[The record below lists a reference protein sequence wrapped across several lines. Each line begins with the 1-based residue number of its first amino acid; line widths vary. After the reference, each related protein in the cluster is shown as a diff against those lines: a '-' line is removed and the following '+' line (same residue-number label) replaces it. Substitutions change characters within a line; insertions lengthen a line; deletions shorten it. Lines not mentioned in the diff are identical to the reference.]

1 MKPKQLVTLI
11 VALGM
16 ILLWTTAPVN
26 VDSARLVSG
35 TNPLDGPANSFDT
48 AASSGMQVS
57 LGSYLIIQQPGLAIE
72 CHGTSLYQAL
82 TSEGLVVSLVNVSDL
97 LSNTTALNT
106 AMAIILDASLGS
118 GNGTLLSDSL
128 LSLLVQADKPVIFM
142 GRSVWLLH
150 RLRGEGL
157 PQQTAPVS
165 DSIYPSAAFAGAVFL
180 SKPYTIPAGTQLTQ
194 ESLFLPRDRVQTA
207 DSRIVNLTSG
217 VGTLPMLR
225 YDSYPL
231 DSFLIGM
238 ETPTEWT
245 TDGIHF
251 LVNTIAYCTTFS
263 ESLTSTVLAGT
274 QKAEATTLGGGFAYY
289 HEPSLSSAY
298 SAVHAVYSVL
308 LPEDWAAWV
317 TNNRILLQNLLDS
330 LYVDLGPEAG
340 FMDTASAA
348 DIGLVSTAQGLWLVS
363 VMGLSSQFDTAKIV
377 SYLSNGQNGDGGFGD
392 ISTTYYVTEAL
403 NISNSLGSID
413 TATLETWLRACV
425 ITGSDTSDP
434 TRWGGVASTPTGTNP
449 QNNYA
454 TQFVLALGFL
464 GATHNDPLKLTSW
477 ILTQTQNGDGSFD
490 NSLAAG
496 SEPITGTSSALTTMQ
511 TLGALSTAN
520 RTAGIAWILSNQLN
534 SGGFG
539 VEDVQSDIIAKTEE
553 TSNVALCIKVLGIT
567 DATLRSGIQSYIE
580 GVKTPL
586 GFEGMELVPS
596 IMWGSWISQASRFS
610 HADSFVDMSSMEQ
623 YLGFFTGYGQ
633 YPQWSNITAYV
644 APEYSYGQFRTKGVW
659 SEYFGTTLNIAL
671 GMTIPSADKTE
682 AVNYI
687 EQCQSAS
694 GHYRPTLYSGTAQM
708 QETVAAVETLYLLG
722 SLDAINYRSALEA
735 AVLSEYNSGTWSS
748 AGWTIRPFVGS
759 QAAIDWLSTRAA
771 LRLGLV
777 NSTMASEI
785 ASTISARIQSE
796 DLWSMSR
803 DVATLALL
811 NSTFQVGLNTVN
823 TTSVLAALDSAFV
836 NGWFN
841 SSVLW
846 QPLYTEGILEM
857 VSILGLRPLLHVP
870 QGSSVQ
876 VTAQGEVDLSD
887 TLDIAVNIS
896 SGEAVH
902 SVYVH
907 AFDSWTVFQNVA
919 DTDTLHLVIPSDKGV
934 LGPQDI
940 SVMVW
945 DFNASRSYGLISTTI
960 TSSLS
965 GSLLVSTPLVVMGDL
980 INGTAIW
987 NLATGGD
994 AGIAS
999 VKVRLG
1005 DSQQYHQ
1012 WSYQSQSPLA
1022 FSIPTTD
1029 FSAGLYNLTVAI
1041 NVTNCH
1047 LLILEDLITIYA
1059 PNPTYITSSPSIVQD
1074 LGDAVDIGW
1083 SLRFQEND
1091 TYVIGQSVTVAIE
1104 DSVHETVYMS
1114 TATSQ
1119 GSIGHFYWTPSTR
1132 GNYSFVITFDRNGT
1146 LEGST
1151 FTGSIDILQATNLTW
1166 SADSIADQYGS
1177 TLLSVRLTDSSG
1189 TPLSGMQLSIQVT
1202 SPSSTVVYSNVLT
1215 TNSSGY
1221 VSFSLLLTENGN
1233 YTFLSSFSGS
1243 TLLHPSEA
1251 EKTVTAW
1258 CASQLTMG
1266 GINSEGLVNTTWT
1279 LWAVITDSI
1288 GTPVSG
1294 VDIEMRVLYQ
1304 PSTLVY
1310 QTTLTTN
1317 ATGGV
1322 SFLWTS
1328 AAAGPYEV
1336 IAEFTGAYSR
1346 GAALD
1351 SMSSYLR
1358 IPVTLSIAGFSGL
1371 QVGISGWCLIN
1382 AVDHNSAGIDGL
1394 AVTFVVRD
1402 PSGTLLYQTSGTTS
1416 FGLLNVSW
1424 TPSKRGINILYLSV
1438 ARDDFYE
1445 SSSINSSVA
1454 VYDTC
1459 SIGATVLDD
1468 VVAISSARLL
1478 VQVLNSQGAPVEA
1491 IQVHT
1496 VVELNGVPVLDV
1508 WNATDSLGTIQL
1520 SIPLTTPGTLEI
1532 RCYLAAQDYLE
1543 ASSTVQT
1550 SQVLGSTYLSIGSN
1564 GLPVSQGSSLG
1575 FTATLMNWQSMPFEG
1590 AVVTFQVLAS
1600 NGTILF
1606 TAARS
1611 TGVDGKCAIA
1621 YTFNAVGDFV
1631 ISANYSGSST
1641 NAASSDDVIQ
1651 RVTVKPA
1658 MELVNSPTSMLGDS
1672 VTIQIGIKDVLG
1684 SWIDGKSLQ
1693 LVIQMGGATVFQSQT
1708 ISGSGLLSIHWTPS
1722 ARGAATIELSYA
1734 GDTYVLSNSITSSI
1748 SIMEQVS
1755 GSLLVS
1761 PSTIGIG
1768 NVTSLSYTLNA
1779 GGQLSGIDIEFEVLD
1794 QNLIAIWSSVV
1805 STNASGVATAS
1816 FHAVDVTGIFSV
1828 IAGPSDDQ
1836 FMVGGDAQ
1844 VQLSVMTH
1852 CQVNVSLEPAPASLG
1867 EPINITIECKNE
1879 LDGWIDGLTVKVSL
1893 YFQGQPIK
1901 LGYLTNWVSEVTEDG
1916 FIHVEF
1922 TPQFSGSYQVVV
1934 ESSGSTSVYAFTY
1947 AAYRIVHNPTT
1958 LQFISIQSEI
1968 EVGDQLQVT
1977 ALLSDYYGDPLVGR
1991 VLSLSLGSI
2000 LGPVNLT
2007 TNATGYVEWSPM
2019 VDQEGMW
2026 VLRAEFEGIGVYLP
2040 TSLTDDI
2047 DVRYGTQVLAERV
2060 DTGMLIAGVS
2070 PLNVTVLLQDTGG
2083 TPLEGRTISY
2093 YVYHNE
2099 LGLLSQGSFVQ
2110 IGQDSELVSIP
2121 FDRMGNYTVVF
2132 SFSGTEHYHPSSTA
2146 IDVFAHGTSHILVT
2160 GNSTVDRST
2169 HTNISISL
2177 LDERSFLLSPS
2188 DIQITITRNGE
2199 LVNSSDRLHL
2209 NGQTLDLRLEGLNV
2223 GSYVVNAVSAATSQ
2237 RLGCESSFE
2246 FNVTSSASLDISEAS
2261 LSGLVG
2267 QVHSLTVELVDS
2279 LNERILNSQVY
2290 VSVYDPA
2297 GHEIYGS
2304 ILTTRTLVEAK
2315 AGLMNVEWTPSKTGN
2330 YSVIIAYEGT
2340 AYITNA
2346 TLRETIL
2353 IRYETQLDVTMPGR
2367 LVYPESGRLM
2377 VTLSGGAGKIAN
2389 AEVCVEI
2396 AFNGGPPEE
2405 QWLTTDIRGLIQF
2418 DISPTYAGNMSV
2430 RVLYAGSDVN
2440 AECIYETFVL
2450 VEPSVE
2456 LGVSSSTGLRIGTN
2470 GSILVDVSIGG
2481 VSENWSGELLV
2492 NIYDSQGQQVK
2503 AIHATTG
2510 PDASHEFFITPALT
2524 GVYTIYV
2531 DLSDLPIVGSANK
2544 TAYLNVGDV
2553 SISIPLEG
2561 SNITVMASGAI
2572 LGVIGLVLRKKL
2584 SGAVDGFS
2592 AEWDM

>member
-1 MKPKQLVTLI
+1 MKPKQLVALV
-11 VALGM
+11 VAVGM
-16 ILLWTTAPVN
+16 ILLWAAAPVN
-26 VDSARLVSG
+26 VNSAQPIPTMNS
-35 TNPLDGPANSFDT
+35 LDGPANSFDT
-48 AASSGMQVS
+48 ASSSGMQVS
-57 LGSYLIIQQPGLAIE
+57 LGSYLIIQRPGLAIA
-72 CHGTSLYQAL
+72 CHGAGLYQAL

-97 LSNTTALNT
+97 LSNATALSS
-106 AMAIILDASLGS
+106 AMAVILDASLGS
-118 GNGTLLSDSL
+118 DNGTFLSDSL

-142 GRSVWLLH
+142 GHSVWLLH

-165 DSIYPSAAFAGAVFL
+165 DSIYPTAAFAGAVFL
-180 SKPYTIPAGTQLTQ
+180 TKPYIIPEGAQLTQ
-194 ESLFLPRDRVQTA
+194 ESLALPLDRVQTA

-217 VGTLPMLR
+217 QGALPILR

-231 DSFLIGM
+231 DSFLVGM
-238 ETPTEWT
+238 ENPTQWT
-245 TDGIHF
+245 GDGIHL
-251 LVNTIAYCTTFS
+251 LVNAIAYCTTFS
-263 ESLTSTVLAGT
+263 ESLTSAVLAGT
-274 QKAEATTLGGGFAYY
+274 QKAETTTLGGGFAYY

-308 LPEDWAAWV
+308 LPEDWATWV
-317 TNNRILLQNLLDS
+317 TNNRDLLQHLLNS
-330 LYVDLGPEAG
+330 LYVDLGSQSG

-348 DIGLVSTAQGLWLVS
+348 DIGLVTTAQGLWLVT
-363 VMGLSSQFDTAKIV
+363 VMGLSSQFDTVKLI

-392 ISTTYYVTEAL
+392 VSTTYYVTEAL
-403 NISNSLGSID
+403 TASNSLSSID
-413 TATLETWLRACV
+413 TATLESWLRACV

-434 TRWGGVASTPTGTNP
+434 TRWGGVASAPTDTNP

-454 TQFVLALGFL
+454 AQFVIALGFL

-490 NSLAAG
+490 NSLASG
-496 SEPITGTSSALTTMQ
+496 FEPITGTSSALITMQ
-511 TLGALSTAN
+511 VLGTLSAAN
-520 RTAGIAWILSNQLN
+520 RTAGTSWILSNQLS

-539 VEDVQSDIIAKTEE
+539 VEAAQSDIIAKTEE
-553 TSNVALCIKVLGIT
+553 TSNVALCIRFLGIT
-567 DATLRSGIQSYIE
+567 DATLRSGIQSYVE
-580 GVKTPL
+580 AVKTPL
-586 GFEGMELVPS
+586 GFEGMELVTS
-596 IMWGSWISQASRFS
+596 IMWGSWITQASRFS
-610 HADSFVDMSSMEQ
+610 HAGSFVNLSSVEQ

-644 APEYSYGQFRTKGVW
+644 APEYAYGQFRTKGVW
-659 SEYFGTTLNIAL
+659 SEYFGTAMNIGL
-671 GMTIPSADKTE
+671 GIAILSADKTE

-708 QETVAAVETLYLLG
+708 QETAAAVEALYLLD
-722 SLDAINYRSALEA
+722 SLDAINYRSALET

-748 AGWTIRPFVGS
+748 AGWTIRPFKGS

-777 NSTMASEI
+777 NSTMAYEI
-785 ASTISARIQSE
+785 ASTIGTRIQSE

-811 NSTFQVGLNTVN
+811 NSSFQVGLDTVN
-823 TTSVLAALDSAFV
+823 TASVLAALDTAFAT
-836 NGWFN
+836 GWYN

-857 VSILGLRPLLHVP
+857 VSLLGLRPLLHQP

-876 VTAQGEVDLSD
+876 VAAQADIDLSD
-887 TLDIAVNIS
+887 TLDISVNIS
-896 SGEAVH
+896 SIETVH

-907 AFDSWTVFQNVA
+907 AFGSWTVFENVA
-919 DTDTLHLVIPSDKGV
+919 GTDSLHLTIPSDKGV

-940 SVMVW
+940 SIMVW

-960 TSSLS
+960 VSSLS
-965 GSLLVSTPLVVMGDL
+965 GSLLVNTPSVVMGDL
-980 INGTAIW
+980 INGTATW

-994 AGIAS
+994 AGIATIA
-999 VKVRLG
+999 VRLG

-1022 FSIPTTD
+1022 FSVPTTD
-1029 FSAGLYNLTVAI
+1029 FSAGLCNLTVTV
-1041 NVTNCH
+1041 NVTDCH
-1047 LLILEDLITIYA
+1047 LLLLEDLIAIYA
-1059 PNPTYITSSPSIVQD
+1059 PNPTNITSSPSIVQD
-1074 LGDAVDIGW
+1074 LGDEVDIEW
-1083 SLRFQEND
+1083 SLRFQENG
-1091 TYVIGQSVTVAIE
+1091 TYVVGQSVTLTIE

-1119 GSIGHFYWTPSTR
+1119 DSIGHFYWTPSTR

-1166 SADSIADQYGS
+1166 SADSIGDQYGS
-1177 TLLSVRLTDSSG
+1177 TLLAAYLTDSSG
-1189 TPLSGMQLSIQVT
+1189 TPLSGMQLPIQVT

-1215 TNSSGY
+1215 TNSSGF

-1233 YTFLSSFSGS
+1233 YTLLSSFSGS
-1243 TLLHPSEA
+1243 TLLHPSSA
-1251 EKTVTAW
+1251 EKKVTAW

-1266 GINSEGLVNTTWT
+1266 GIDSEGLVNTTWT

-1288 GTPVSG
+1288 GNPVSG
-1294 VDIEMRVLYQ
+1294 VGLEMRVLYQ
-1304 PSTLVY
+1304 PSTPVY

-1322 SFLWTS
+1322 SFQWTS
-1328 AAAGPYEV
+1328 AVAGPYEV

-1346 GAALD
+1346 GAALE
-1351 SMSSYLR
+1351 SISSYLR

-1416 FGLLNVSW
+1416 SGLLNISW
-1424 TPSKRGINILYLSV
+1424 IPSKRGINILYISV
-1438 ARDDFYE
+1438 ARDDFYG
-1445 SSSINSSVA
+1445 SSSINSSVEI
-1454 VYDTC
+1454 YDTC
-1459 SIGATVLDD
+1459 SIEATVLDD
-1468 VVAISSARLL
+1468 EVAISSARLL
-1478 VQVLNSQGAPVEA
+1478 VQVLDSQAVPVEA

-1496 VVELNGVPVLDV
+1496 IVELGGVSVLDV
-1508 WNATDSLGTIQL
+1508 WNATNALGTIQL
-1520 SIPLTTPGTLEI
+1520 SIPLTMPGTLEI
-1532 RCYLAAQDYLE
+1532 RCSLAAQDYLE
-1543 ASSTVQT
+1543 ASSIVQT
-1550 SQVLGSTYLSIGSN
+1550 SQVLGGTYLSIESN

-1575 FTATLMNWQSMPFEG
+1575 FTATLMNWQAMPLQG
-1590 AVVTFQVLAS
+1590 AAVTFQVRAS
-1600 NGTILF
+1600 NGTTVL
-1606 TAARS
+1606 TSVRT
-1611 TGVDGKCAIA
+1611 TGADGKCAIA
-1621 YTFNAVGDFV
+1621 YTFNTIGDFV
-1631 ISANYSGSST
+1631 VSANYSASAT

-1658 MELVNSPTSMLGDS
+1658 ISLVNSPTSMLGDS
-1672 VTIQIGIKDVLG
+1672 VTIQIGIKDALG
-1684 SWIDGKSLQ
+1684 SWIAGKSLQ
-1693 LVIQMGGATVFQSQT
+1693 LVIRMGGVTVFQSQT
-1708 ISGSGLLSIHWTPS
+1708 VSGSGLLSIHWAPS
-1722 ARGAATIELSYA
+1722 ERGAATIELSYA
-1734 GDTYVLSNSITSSI
+1734 GDTYVLHSSVTSSI

-1755 GSLLVS
+1755 GTLLVS
-1761 PSTIGIG
+1761 PSTIAIG
-1768 NVTSLSYTLNA
+1768 NETSLTYTLNA

-1794 QNLIAIWSSVV
+1794 QNLIAIWSSVAP
-1805 STNASGVATAS
+1805 TNASGVATAT

-1828 IAGPSDDQ
+1828 VAGPFDDQ

-1867 EPINITIECKNE
+1867 GPINITIECKNE
-1879 LDGWIDGLTVKVSL
+1879 LDGWVDGLTAKVSL

-1901 LGYLTNWVSEVTEDG
+1901 LGYLTNWVSVVTEDG
-1916 FIHVEF
+1916 FIYVEF

-1958 LQFISIQSEI
+1958 LQFTSIQSEI
-1968 EVGDQLQVT
+1968 EVGDQLRVT
-1977 ALLSDYYGDPLVGR
+1977 ALLTDYYGDPLVGR
-1991 VLSLSLGSI
+1991 ALTLSLGSI

-2007 TNATGYVEWSPM
+2007 TNATGYVEWSPV

-2026 VLRAEFEGIGVYLP
+2026 VLDSEFEGIGVYLP
-2040 TSLTDDI
+2040 VSLTHDI

-2093 YVYHNE
+2093 YVYNNE

-2110 IGQDSELVSIP
+2110 IGQDPELVSIP

-2132 SFSGTEHYHPSSTA
+2132 SFSGTEHYHLSSTA
-2146 IDVFAHGTSHILVT
+2146 IDVFVHGTSHILVT
-2160 GNSTVDRST
+2160 GNSTIYRSSNV
-2169 HTNISISL
+2169 NISISL
-2177 LDERSFLLSPS
+2177 LDERSISLSPS
-2188 DIQITITRNGE
+2188 GIQIAITRNGA
-2199 LVNSSDRLHL
+2199 LVNLSSRLHL
-2209 NGQTLDLRLEGLNV
+2209 NGQTLDFILEGLSV
-2223 GSYVVNAVSAATSQ
+2223 GSYIVNAVFAATSQ

-2246 FNVTSSASLDISEAS
+2246 FNVTSSASLDVSEES

-2267 QVHSLTVELVDS
+2267 QVHSITVELVDS
-2279 LNERILNSQVY
+2279 LDDRILNSQVY

-2315 AGLMNVEWTPSKTGN
+2315 TGLVTVKWTPTKTGN
-2330 YSVIIAYEGT
+2330 YSVILAYEGT
-2340 AYITNA
+2340 AYITNT
-2346 TLRETIL
+2346 TLTLTIL
-2353 IRYETQLDVTMPGR
+2353 VRYETQLDVTVPER

-2377 VTLSGGAGKIAN
+2377 ATLSGGAGKIAN
-2389 AEVCVEI
+2389 AEVCVEV
-2396 AFNGGPPEE
+2396 AFNGAAPDEH
-2405 QWLTTDIRGLIQF
+2405 WLTTDIRGLIQF

-2430 RVLYAGSDVN
+2430 RVLYAGSDIN
-2440 AECIYETFVL
+2440 AECIYETYVL

-2470 GSILVDVSIGG
+2470 GSILVDVSVGG
-2481 VSENWSGELLV
+2481 VSENWSGALLV
-2492 NIYDSQGQQVK
+2492 SIYDSQGKQVGTIQ
-2503 AIHATTG
+2503 AMTG
-2510 PDASHEFFITPALT
+2510 PDASHEFFMTPALT
-2524 GVYTIYV
+2524 GVYTLYV
-2531 DLSDLPIVGSANK
+2531 DLSDLPVVGSANK
-2544 TAYLNVGDV
+2544 TAYLTVADV
-2553 SISIPLEG
+2553 SILVPMEG
-2561 SNITVMASGAI
+2561 SNITVVASGVI
-2572 LGVIGLVLRKKL
+2572 LGVIGLVLRKRL
-2584 SGAVDGFS
+2584 SGAVEGFS
-2592 AEWDM
+2592 AEWDL